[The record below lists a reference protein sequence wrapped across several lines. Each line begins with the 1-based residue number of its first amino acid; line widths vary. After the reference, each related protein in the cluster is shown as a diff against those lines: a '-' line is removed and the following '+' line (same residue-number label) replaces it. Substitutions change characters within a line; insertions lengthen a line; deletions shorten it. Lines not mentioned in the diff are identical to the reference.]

1 MTDTPRKICFVT
13 GSRADFGLLIW
24 PMRAIQETAGLK
36 LQLIATGMHLSPEFG
51 YTIDNI
57 RSEGFAVDDTV
68 ETLLSSDSG
77 VGVAKSVG
85 LGVIGFADAFARL
98 APDLVVVLGD
108 RYETFAAAQA
118 AMYMRLPMAH
128 LFGGDVTEGAIDES
142 IRHAI
147 SKMSHLHFT
156 TNADST
162 RRLAQLGEDP
172 ARIFTVGSPGIDSIK
187 RLKLMD
193 RETIG
198 REVGMA
204 LGERNV
210 LVTFHPVTVEADRS
224 VGSLDELFAA
234 LSALD
239 PKIPTVLH
247 ARQCRRRRPRPERA
261 YQGYVSGR
269 PNAIAVASLGQLR
282 YISLMN
288 QVDVVVGNSSSG
300 VYEAPSLNAPS
311 VDIGDRQ
318 KGRERAA
325 SVFHAARNGRPSARP
340 SRRHCTAAGSRRQP
354 LWRRRSQ
361 PAHRRGHRDYRGFS
375 RLLQKGF
382 TTFATAGM
390 RNDGRRDAHHRGS
403 RR

>member
-57 RSEGFAVDDTV
+57 RAEGFAVDDTV

-156 TNADST
+156 DQCRIRRGGWPSSAKT
-162 RRLAQLGEDP
+162 RRASSRSDRP
-172 ARIFTVGSPGIDSIK
+172 ASI
-187 RLKLMD
+187 R
-193 RETIG
+193 
-198 REVGMA
+198 
-204 LGERNV
+204 
-210 LVTFHPVTVEADRS
+210 
-224 VGSLDELFAA
+224 
-234 LSALD
+234 
-239 PKIPTVLH
+239 
-247 ARQCRRRRPRPERA
+247 
-261 YQGYVSGR
+261 
-269 PNAIAVASLGQLR
+269 
-282 YISLMN
+282 
-288 QVDVVVGNSSSG
+288 SSG
-300 VYEAPSLNAPS
+300 
-311 VDIGDRQ
+311 
-318 KGRERAA
+318 
-325 SVFHAARNGRPSARP
+325 
-340 SRRHCTAAGSRRQP
+340 
-354 LWRRRSQ
+354 
-361 PAHRRGHRDYRGFS
+361 
-375 RLLQKGF
+375 
-382 TTFATAGM
+382 
-390 RNDGRRDAHHRGS
+390 
-403 RR
+403 

>member
-13 GSRADFGLLIW
+13 GSRADFGLLVW
-24 PMRAIQETAGLK
+24 PMRAVQQTPGLK

-51 YTIDNI
+51 YTIDHV
-57 RSEGFAVDDTV
+57 RDEGFTVDETI

-77 VGVAKSVG
+77 VGVAKAVG

-98 APDLVVVLGD
+98 QPDLVVVLGD
-108 RYETFAAAQA
+108 RYETLAAAQA

-156 TNADST
+156 SNAQST
-162 RRLAQLGEDP
+162 RRLTQLGEDP
-172 ARIFTVGSPGIDSIK
+172 SRIFTVGSPGIDAIK

-198 REVGMA
+198 REVGMT
-204 LGERNV
+204 LGERNI

-224 VGSLDELFAA
+224 VGAIDELFAA

-239 PKIPTVLH
+239 PATGLFFTL
-247 ARQCRRRRPRPERA
+247 ANADAEGRALNERIKA
-261 YQGYVSGR
+261 FVAAR

-282 YISLMN
+282 YISLMKEA
-288 QVDVVVGNSSSG
+288 DVVVGNSSSG
-300 VYEAPSLNAPS
+300 IYEAPSLDAPS

-325 SVFHAARNGRPSARP
+325 SVFHAATDRHAITAAITAALGRGRQPTVSPYGDGDA
-340 SRRHCTAAGSRRQP
+340 SRRIAATIAGVPDFHALLHKGFHDIGNAGAAG
-354 LWRRRSQ
+354 
-361 PAHRRGHRDYRGFS
+361 
-375 RLLQKGF
+375 
-382 TTFATAGM
+382 
-390 RNDGRRDAHHRGS
+390 
-403 RR
+403 

>member
-24 PMRAIQETAGLK
+24 PMRAIRETAGLK

-57 RSEGFAVDDTV
+57 RAEGFAVDDTV

-162 RRLAQLGEDP
+162 QRLAQLGEDP
-172 ARIFTVGSPGIDSIK
+172 SRIFTVGSPGIDSIK

-224 VGSLDELFAA
+224 VGSLGELFAA
-234 LSALD
+234 LSGLD
-239 PKIPTVLH
+239 PEFRLFFTL
-247 ARQCRRRRPRPERA
+247 ANADAEGRALNERIKA
-261 YQGYVSGR
+261 FVTGR

-325 SVFHAARNGRPSARP
+325 SVFHAAPERQAISAAIAAALVRGRQPTVSPYGDGEA
-340 SRRHCTAAGSRRQP
+340 SRRIAEGIAAIADFR
-354 LWRRRSQ
+354 
-361 PAHRRGHRDYRGFS
+361 A
-375 RLLQKGF
+375 LLQKGF
-382 TTFATAGM
+382 HDIRSG
-390 RNDGRRDAHHRGS
+390 RDAK
-403 RR
+403 

>member
-24 PMRAIQETAGLK
+24 PMRAIRETAGLK

-57 RSEGFAVDDTV
+57 RAEGFAVDDTV

-162 RRLAQLGEDP
+162 QRLAQLGEDP
-172 ARIFTVGSPGIDSIK
+172 SRIFTVGSPGIDSIK

-224 VGSLDELFAA
+224 VGSLGELFAA

-239 PKIPTVLH
+239 PEFRLFFTL
-247 ARQCRRRRPRPERA
+247 ANADAEGRALNERIKA
-261 YQGYVSGR
+261 FVTGR

-325 SVFHAARNGRPSARP
+325 SVFHAAPERQAISAAIAAALVRGRQPTVSPYGDGEA
-340 SRRHCTAAGSRRQP
+340 SRRIAEGIAAIADFR
-354 LWRRRSQ
+354 
-361 PAHRRGHRDYRGFS
+361 A
-375 RLLQKGF
+375 LLQKGF
-382 TTFATAGM
+382 HDIRSG
-390 RNDGRRDAHHRGS
+390 RDAK
-403 RR
+403 

>member
-1 MTDTPRKICFVT
+1 MSDKPRKICFVT

-24 PMRAIQETAGLK
+24 PMRAIRETAGLQ

-51 YTIDNI
+51 YTIDHI
-57 RSEGFAVDDTV
+57 RAEGFIVDDTV

-77 VGVAKSVG
+77 AGIAKSVG

-118 AMYMRLPMAH
+118 AMFMRLPMAH

-147 SKMSHLHFT
+147 SKMAHLHFT
-156 TNADST
+156 SNADST
-162 RRLAQLGEDP
+162 RRVAQLGEDP
-172 ARIFTVGSPGIDSIK
+172 SRIFTVGSTGIDSIK

-193 RETIG
+193 RDTIG
-198 REVGMA
+198 REIGMA
-204 LGERNV
+204 LGQRNA
-210 LVTFHPVTVEADRS
+210 LVTFHPVTVDADRS
-224 VGSLDELFAA
+224 VSSLDELFAA
-234 LSALD
+234 LATLD
-239 PKIPTVLH
+239 PEFRLFFTLGNADAEGRALN
-247 ARQCRRRRPRPERA
+247 ARIKTFVA
-261 YQGYVSGR
+261 DR
-269 PNAIAVASLGQLR
+269 PNAVAVASLGQLR

-300 VYEAPSLNAPS
+300 LYEAPSLNTPS

-325 SVFHAARNGRPSARP
+325 SVFHAAPERRSISEAIAAALRRGRQPTVNPYGDGEA
-340 SRRHCTAAGSRRQP
+340 SRRIADGIAAIPDFR
-354 LWRRRSQ
+354 
-361 PAHRRGHRDYRGFS
+361 A
-375 RLLQKGF
+375 LLQKGF
-382 TTFATAGM
+382 HDVGSAG
-390 RNDGRRDAHHRGS
+390 DAR
-403 RR
+403 

>member
-1 MTDTPRKICFVT
+1 MTDTPREICFVT

-24 PMRAIQETAGLK
+24 PMRAIRETAGLK
-36 LQLIATGMHLSPEFG
+36 LQLVATGMHLSPEFG

-57 RSEGFAVDDTV
+57 RAEGFAVDDTV

-172 ARIFTVGSPGIDSIK
+172 SRIFTVGSPGIDSIK

-224 VGSLDELFAA
+224 VGSLGELFAA

-239 PKIPTVLH
+239 PEFRLFFTL
-247 ARQCRRRRPRPERA
+247 ANADAEGRALNERIKA
-261 YQGYVSGR
+261 FVAAR

-325 SVFHAARNGRPSARP
+325 SVFHAAPERQAISAAIAAALGRGRQPTVSPYGDGEA
-340 SRRHCTAAGSRRQP
+340 SRRIAEGIAAIADFR
-354 LWRRRSQ
+354 
-361 PAHRRGHRDYRGFS
+361 A
-375 RLLQKGF
+375 LLQKGF
-382 TTFATAGM
+382 HDIRSGGNAK
-390 RNDGRRDAHHRGS
+390 
-403 RR
+403 

>member
-24 PMRAIQETAGLK
+24 PMRAIRETAGLR

-51 YTIDNI
+51 TTIDNI
-57 RSEGFAVDDTV
+57 RAEGFTVDDTV

-77 VGVAKSVG
+77 VGIAKSVG
-85 LGVIGFADAFARL
+85 LGVIGFADAFTRL

-118 AMYMRLPMAH
+118 AMFLRLPMAH

-156 TNADST
+156 SNADST

-172 ARIFTVGSPGIDSIK
+172 ARIFTVGSSGIDSIK
-187 RLKLMD
+187 RLELMD
-193 RETIG
+193 RESIG
-198 REVGMA
+198 REAGMA
-204 LGERNV
+204 LGERNA
-210 LVTFHPVTVEADRS
+210 LVTFHPVTVESNRS

-234 LSALD
+234 LSLLD
-239 PKIPTVLH
+239 PAFRLFFTLGN
-247 ARQCRRRRPRPERA
+247 ADAEGRA
-261 YQGYVSGR
+261 LNKRIEAFVANR

-288 QVDVVVGNSSSG
+288 QVDVIVGNSSSG
-300 VYEAPSLNAPS
+300 LYEAPSLNIPS

-318 KGRERAA
+318 KGRQRAA
-325 SVFHAARNGRPSARP
+325 SVFHAAPERQAISSAIAAALQRGRQPTVNPYGDGEA
-340 SRRHCTAAGSRRQP
+340 SRRIADRIAAVADF
-354 LWRRRSQ
+354 RS
-361 PAHRRGHRDYRGFS
+361 
-375 RLLQKGF
+375 LLQKGF
-382 TTFATAGM
+382 HDIRPGGGTK
-390 RNDGRRDAHHRGS
+390 
-403 RR
+403 

>member
-24 PMRAIQETAGLK
+24 PMRAIQATAGLR

-57 RSEGFAVDDTV
+57 RAEGFTVDDTV

-77 VGVAKSVG
+77 AGIAKSVG

-156 TNADST
+156 SNADST

-172 ARIFTVGSPGIDSIK
+172 SRIFTVGSTGIDSIK

-193 RETIG
+193 RETTGRDIG
-198 REVGMA
+198 MT
-204 LGERNV
+204 LGDRNA

-234 LSALD
+234 LSTLD
-239 PKIPTVLH
+239 PEFRLFFTLGN
-247 ARQCRRRRPRPERA
+247 ADAEGRALNERIKA
-261 YQGYVSGR
+261 FVTDR
-269 PNAIAVASLGQLR
+269 TNAIAVASLGQLR

-300 VYEAPSLNAPS
+300 LYEAPSLNTPS

-325 SVFHAARNGRPSARP
+325 SVFHTAPERQAISAAIAAALCRGRQPTVNPYGDGEA
-340 SRRHCTAAGSRRQP
+340 SRRIADGIAAIADFRT
-354 LWRRRSQ
+354 
-361 PAHRRGHRDYRGFS
+361 
-375 RLLQKGF
+375 LLQKGF
-382 TTFATAGM
+382 H
-390 RNDGRRDAHHRGS
+390 DIGS
-403 RR
+403 GGGAK